1 MPDSPQGSHER
12 RRGIRCGLSQET
24 SAYLVGNME
33 GMQFREDY
41 VERLRSCLEK
51 EKDWHHIERCFRE
64 GLGDEEVEDASPI
77 VLAFGY
83 MLVASRREELR
94 ERVGVFGSQFE
105 LGNQIFPK
113 PLAEIDDDMLDL
125 WASYADAT
133 QGFALAASRLNDLL
147 WVRRHGEQPV
157 DRARAAFDGYLSQAG
172 TAETMELVDCLQR
185 AIEIAAEIGDETRL
199 EAAIN
204 KALDVSRSEIS
215 DTSERRPGVP
225 LSLIEAI
232 VDLKPDLRP
241 DGLLELLDAAADRY
255 GADPYIA
262 ESANQLKQKL
272 STPEEREELQRQQVE
287 RWREEGKK
295 GDALLRYSRLQ
306 QALGLART
314 HGFTE
319 VAEEILLEMQSM
331 ESADFD
337 FKPIT
342 AEVEIPTAEIDAFVK
357 SFQDSESW
365 QDALRRL
372 GSERPPSGEA
382 EENKKL
388 TKELAAKY
396 PLQRLFGAQIM
407 GPHGSLTAAANSE
420 EEHDRVDLAR
430 HESMQIGIWASIGVA
445 ILDAINEAFDVSDR
459 ESLTE
464 FFTTELIDREVA
476 ARIADGVLRFF
487 NGDDD
492 GALHILVPQLEAAI
506 RAASARAGVVVIKN
520 PSGGTPGG
528 VRALGGILADLKGR
542 LDESWRRYLANA
554 LTDPLGINLRNQLSH
569 GLHGPTSRN
578 EVAIAIQIACH
589 LRGWRRTE
597 PDGDENQG

>member
-1 MPDSPQGSHER
+1 
-12 RRGIRCGLSQET
+12 
-24 SAYLVGNME
+24 
-33 GMQFREDY
+33 MQFREEY
-41 VERLRSCLEK
+41 VERLRSCLEN
-51 EKDWHHIERCFRE
+51 EKDWHHVERCFRE
-64 GLGDEEVEDASPI
+64 GLGDDEVEDASPI

-94 ERVGVFGSQFE
+94 ERVGVFGAQFE
-105 LGNQIFPK
+105 LEGQIFPK
-113 PLAEIDDDMLDL
+113 PLAEIDDDMLAL
-125 WASYADAT
+125 WAQYADAT
-133 QGFALAASRLNDLL
+133 QTYALAASRLNDLL
-147 WVRRHGEQPV
+147 WVRRHGERPV
-157 DRARAAFDGYLSQAG
+157 DRARAAFDGYLSLAE
-172 TAETMELVDCLQR
+172 TAETMDLVDCLQR

-199 EAAIN
+199 EAAIS
-204 KALDVSRSEIS
+204 KALDVSRSEIGN
-215 DTSERRPGVP
+215 TSERRPGIP
-225 LSLIEAI
+225 LSLVETV

-241 DGLLELLDAAADRY
+241 SGLPELLDAAVERY

-262 ESANQLKQKL
+262 ESVNQLKQRL
-272 STPEEREELQRQQVE
+272 ATPDEREELQRQQVE

-319 VAEEILLEMQSM
+319 VAEEILLEMQAM
-331 ESADFD
+331 EPADFD
-337 FKPIT
+337 LKPIT
-342 AEVEIPTAEIDAFVK
+342 AEVEVPREEIDTYVN
-357 SFQDSESW
+357 SFAQDSESW
-365 QDALRRL
+365 QEALRRF
-372 GSERPPSGEA
+372 GSEGPPSGDA
-382 EENKKL
+382 EGNVKL
-388 TKELAAKY
+388 TKELAEKY
-396 PLQRLFGAQIM
+396 PLQRLFTTQIM

-420 EEHDRVDLAR
+420 EEHDHVDLAR
-430 HESMQIGIWASIGVA
+430 HESMQIGIWAPIGVE
-445 ILDAINEAFDVSDR
+445 ILDAINVAFDVSDR

-487 NGDDD
+487 DGDDD
-492 GALHILVPQLEAAI
+492 GALHIILPQLEAAI

-520 PSGGTPGG
+520 PRGGTPGG

-554 LTDPLGINLRNQLSH
+554 LTDSLGINLRNQLSH

-589 LRGWRRTE
+589 IRGWRHNTE
-597 PDGDENQG
+597 TGDAEAEG

>member
-1 MPDSPQGSHER
+1 
-12 RRGIRCGLSQET
+12 
-24 SAYLVGNME
+24 
-33 GMQFREDY
+33 MQFREDF

-51 EKDWHHIERCFRE
+51 ETDWHQVEHCFKE
-64 GLGDEEVEDASPI
+64 NLGDEEVEDARPI
-77 VLAFGY
+77 VSAFGY

-94 ERVGVFGSQFE
+94 ERVGIFGAQFE
-105 LGNQIFPK
+105 FDGQIFPI
-113 PLAEIDDDMLDL
+113 PLAEIDDATLGL
-125 WASYADAT
+125 WAKYADAT
-133 QGFALAASRLNDLL
+133 QDYGLAASRLNDLI

-157 DRARAAFDGYLSQAG
+157 DRARAAFDGYLSL
-172 TAETMELVDCLQR
+172 AETAQTMDLVDCLQR
-185 AIEIAAEIGDETRL
+185 AIEIAAEIGDEQRL
-199 EAAIN
+199 TGAIT
-204 KALDVSRSEIS
+204 KALDVSRSEI
-215 DTSERRPGVP
+215 DNASERRPGIP
-225 LSLIEAI
+225 LSLIEAV

-241 DGLLELLDAAADRY
+241 EGLLELLDAAAQRY
-255 GADPYIA
+255 GEDPYMAASIN
-262 ESANQLKQKL
+262 ELKQTL
-272 STPEEREELQRQQVE
+272 APPAEREELQRQQVE

-319 VAEEILLEMQSM
+319 IAEEILLEMQSM
-331 ESADFD
+331 EPADFD

-342 AEVEIPTAEIDAFVK
+342 AEVEIPRAEIDTYVQ
-357 SFQDSESW
+357 SFRDSESW
-365 QDALRRL
+365 QDALRRF
-372 GSERPPSGEA
+372 GSERPPSGDA

-420 EEHDRVDLAR
+420 EEHDRVDIAR
-430 HESMQIGIWASIGVA
+430 HESMQIGIWASIGIE

-459 ESLTE
+459 ESLTA

-476 ARIADGVLRFF
+476 ARIADGMLRFF

-492 GALHILVPQLEAAI
+492 GALHILLPQLEAAI

-520 PSGGTPGG
+520 PRGGTPGG

-569 GLHGPTSRN
+569 GLHGPTSRD

-589 LRGWRRTE
+589 LRGWRHRV
-597 PDGDENQG
+597 DGGSPNK

>member
-1 MPDSPQGSHER
+1 
-12 RRGIRCGLSQET
+12 
-24 SAYLVGNME
+24 
-33 GMQFREDY
+33 
-41 VERLRSCLEK
+41 
-51 EKDWHHIERCFRE
+51 
-64 GLGDEEVEDASPI
+64 
-77 VLAFGY
+77 
-83 MLVASRREELR
+83 
-94 ERVGVFGSQFE
+94 
-105 LGNQIFPK
+105 
-113 PLAEIDDDMLDL
+113 
-125 WASYADAT
+125 
-133 QGFALAASRLNDLL
+133 LNDLI

-157 DRARAAFDGYLSQAG
+157 DRARAAFDGYLSL
-172 TAETMELVDCLQR
+172 AETAQTMDLVDCLQR
-185 AIEIAAEIGDETRL
+185 AIEIAAEIGDEQRL
-199 EAAIN
+199 TGAIT
-204 KALDVSRSEIS
+204 KALDVSRSEI
-215 DTSERRPGVP
+215 DNASERRPGIP
-225 LSLIEAI
+225 LSLIEAV

-241 DGLLELLDAAADRY
+241 EGLLELLDAAAQRY
-255 GADPYIA
+255 GEDPYMAASIN
-262 ESANQLKQKL
+262 ELKQTL
-272 STPEEREELQRQQVE
+272 APPAEREELQRQQVE

-319 VAEEILLEMQSM
+319 IAEEILLEMQSM
-331 ESADFD
+331 EPADFD

-342 AEVEIPTAEIDAFVK
+342 AEVEIPRAEIDTYVQ
-357 SFQDSESW
+357 SFRDSESW
-365 QDALRRL
+365 QDALRRF
-372 GSERPPSGEA
+372 GSERPPSGDA

-420 EEHDRVDLAR
+420 EEHDRVDIAR
-430 HESMQIGIWASIGVA
+430 HESMQIGIWASIGIE

-459 ESLTE
+459 ESLTA

-476 ARIADGVLRFF
+476 ARIADGMLRFF

-492 GALHILVPQLEAAI
+492 GALHVLLPQLEAAI

-520 PSGGTPGG
+520 PRGGTPGG

-569 GLHGPTSRN
+569 GLHGPTSRD

-589 LRGWRRTE
+589 LRGWRHRV
-597 PDGDENQG
+597 DGGSPNK

>member
-1 MPDSPQGSHER
+1 
-12 RRGIRCGLSQET
+12 
-24 SAYLVGNME
+24 
-33 GMQFREDY
+33 MQFREDF

-51 EKDWHHIERCFRE
+51 ETDWHQVEHCFKE
-64 GLGDEEVEDASPI
+64 NLGDEEVEDARPI
-77 VLAFGY
+77 VSAFGY

-94 ERVGVFGSQFE
+94 ERVGIFGAQFE
-105 LGNQIFPK
+105 FDGQIFPI
-113 PLAEIDDDMLDL
+113 PLAEIDDATLGL
-125 WASYADAT
+125 WAKYADAT
-133 QGFALAASRLNDLL
+133 QDYGLAASRLNDLI

-157 DRARAAFDGYLSQAG
+157 DRARAAFDGYLSL
-172 TAETMELVDCLQR
+172 AETAQTMDLVDCLQR
-185 AIEIAAEIGDETRL
+185 AIEIAAEIGDEQRL
-199 EAAIN
+199 TGAIT
-204 KALDVSRSEIS
+204 KALDVSRSEI
-215 DTSERRPGVP
+215 DNASERRPGIP
-225 LSLIEAI
+225 LSLIEAV

-241 DGLLELLDAAADRY
+241 EGLLELLDAAAQRY
-255 GADPYIA
+255 GEDPYMAASIN
-262 ESANQLKQKL
+262 ELKQTL
-272 STPEEREELQRQQVE
+272 APPAEREELQRQQVE

-319 VAEEILLEMQSM
+319 IAEEILLEMQSM
-331 ESADFD
+331 EPADFD

-342 AEVEIPTAEIDAFVK
+342 AEVEIPRAEIDTYVQ
-357 SFQDSESW
+357 SFRDSESW
-365 QDALRRL
+365 QDALRRF
-372 GSERPPSGEA
+372 GSERPPSGDA

-420 EEHDRVDLAR
+420 EEHDRVDIAR
-430 HESMQIGIWASIGVA
+430 HESMQIGIWASIGIE

-459 ESLTE
+459 ESLTA

-476 ARIADGVLRFF
+476 ARIADGMLRFF

-492 GALHILVPQLEAAI
+492 GALHVLLPQLEAAI

-520 PSGGTPGG
+520 PRGGTPGG

-569 GLHGPTSRN
+569 GLHGPTSRD

-589 LRGWRRTE
+589 LRGWRHRV
-597 PDGDENQG
+597 DGGSPNK

>member
-1 MPDSPQGSHER
+1 
-12 RRGIRCGLSQET
+12 
-24 SAYLVGNME
+24 
-33 GMQFREDY
+33 MQFREEY
-41 VERLRSCLEK
+41 VERLRSCLES
-51 EKDWHHIERCFRE
+51 EEDWHHVERCFRE
-64 GLGDEEVEDASPI
+64 GLGDDEVEDASPI
-77 VLAFGY
+77 VFAFGY

-94 ERVGVFGSQFE
+94 DRVGVFGAQFE
-105 LGNQIFPK
+105 LEGRIFPK
-113 PLAEIDDDMLDL
+113 PLAEIDDDTLDL
-125 WASYADAT
+125 WEKYADTTGAYP
-133 QGFALAASRLNDLL
+133 LAASRLNDLL

-157 DRARAAFDGYLSQAG
+157 DRARAAFDGYLSLVE
-172 TAETMELVDCLQR
+172 TAETMDLVDCLQR
-185 AIEIAAEIGDETRL
+185 AIEIAAEIGDEKRL

-204 KALDVSRSEIS
+204 KALDVSRSEIG
-215 DTSERRPGVP
+215 DTSERRPGIP

-232 VDLKPDLRP
+232 VELKPDLRP
-241 DGLLELLDAAADRY
+241 DGLLEALDAAADRY
-255 GADPYIA
+255 GEDPYIA
-262 ESANQLKQKL
+262 ESVNQLKQKL

-287 RWREEGKK
+287 RWREEGEK

-319 VAEEILLEMQSM
+319 TAEEILLEMQAM

-342 AEVEIPTAEIDAFVK
+342 AEAEIPREEIDAYIQSFV
-357 SFQDSESW
+357 QDLESW
-365 QDALRRL
+365 QDALRRF
-372 GSERPPSGEA
+372 GSERPPSGDA
-382 EENKKL
+382 EENIKL
-388 TKELAAKY
+388 TKELAEKY
-396 PLQRLFGAQIM
+396 PLQRLFGTQVM

-420 EEHDRVDLAR
+420 EEHDRVDLTR
-430 HESMQIGIWASIGVA
+430 HESMQIGIWASMGVE

-464 FFTTELIDREVA
+464 FFATELIDREVA

-520 PSGGTPGG
+520 PRGGTPGG

-589 LRGWRRTE
+589 LRGWQRRTE
-597 PDGDENQG
+597 SDGTETES

>member
-1 MPDSPQGSHER
+1 
-12 RRGIRCGLSQET
+12 
-24 SAYLVGNME
+24 
-33 GMQFREDY
+33 MQFREEY
-41 VERLRSCLEK
+41 VERLRSCLES
-51 EKDWHHIERCFRE
+51 EESWHRVERCFRE
-64 GLGDEEVEDASPI
+64 GLGDDEVEDARPI
-77 VLAFGY
+77 VFAFGY

-94 ERVGVFGSQFE
+94 DRVGVFGAQFE
-105 LGNQIFPK
+105 IEGRIFPK
-113 PLAEIDDDMLDL
+113 PLAEIDDDTLGL
-125 WASYADAT
+125 WEKYADAT
-133 QGFALAASRLNDLL
+133 QGHPLAASRLNDLL
-147 WVRRHGEQPV
+147 WVRRRGEQSI
-157 DRARAAFDGYLSQAG
+157 DRARAAFDGYLSLAKR
-172 TAETMELVDCLQR
+172 AETMDLVDCLQR
-185 AIEIAAEIGDETRL
+185 AIEIAAEVGDEKRL
-199 EAAIN
+199 GAAID
-204 KALDVSRSEIS
+204 KALDVTRSEIG
-215 DTSERRPGVP
+215 DTSESRPGIP
-225 LSLIEAI
+225 LSLVRAI
-232 VDLKPDLRP
+232 VDLKPAVRP
-241 DGLLELLDAAADRY
+241 DGLLELLDEAGDRY

-262 ESANQLKQKL
+262 ESVNQLRQKL
-272 STPEEREELQRQQVE
+272 STPDEREELQRQQVE

-331 ESADFD
+331 EPADFD
-337 FKPIT
+337 LKPIT
-342 AEVEIPTAEIDAFVK
+342 AEVEMPRAEIDAYVRTFR
-357 SFQDSESW
+357 DSESW
-365 QDALRRL
+365 QDALRRF
-372 GSERPPSGEA
+372 GSERPPSGDT

-388 TKELAAKY
+388 TEELAAKY
-396 PLQRLFGAQIM
+396 PIQRLFGAQIM

-430 HESMQIGIWASIGVA
+430 HESMQIGMWAPIGVE
-445 ILDAINEAFDVSDR
+445 ILDVIHETFDVSDR

-487 NGDDD
+487 SGDND
-492 GALHILVPQLEAAI
+492 GALHILMPQLEAAI

-520 PSGGTPGG
+520 PRGGTPGG

-578 EVAIAIQIACH
+578 EVGIAIHVACH
-589 LRGWRRTE
+589 LRGWQGTKPGGETE
-597 PDGDENQG
+597 G

>member
-1 MPDSPQGSHER
+1 
-12 RRGIRCGLSQET
+12 
-24 SAYLVGNME
+24 
-33 GMQFREDY
+33 MQFREDY
-41 VERLRSCLEK
+41 VERLRTCLES
-51 EKDWHHIERCFRE
+51 EEDWNHVERCFRE
-64 GLGDEEVEDASPI
+64 GLNNDEIEDASPI
-77 VLAFGY
+77 VFAFGY

-94 ERVGVFGSQFE
+94 DRVGVFGAQFE
-105 LGNQIFPK
+105 LEGRIFPK
-113 PLAEIDDDMLDL
+113 PLPEIEDDTLDL
-125 WASYADAT
+125 WERYADAT
-133 QGFALAASRLNDLL
+133 QAYPLAASRLNDLL

-157 DRARAAFDGYLSQAG
+157 DRARAAFDGYLSLVE
-172 TAETMELVDCLQR
+172 TAESMDLVDCLQR
-185 AIEIAAEIGDETRL
+185 AIEIAAEIGDEERL
-199 EAAIN
+199 GAAIN
-204 KALDVSRSEIS
+204 KALDVSRSEIT
-215 DTSERRPGVP
+215 DTTERRPGIP
-225 LSLIEAI
+225 LSLIESI
-232 VDLKPDLRP
+232 VDLKSDLRP
-241 DGLLELLDAAADRY
+241 GGLLELLDAAADRY

-262 ESANQLKQKL
+262 ESVNQLKQKL
-272 STPEEREELQRQQVE
+272 SPPEEREELQRQQVE
-287 RWREEGKK
+287 RWREESKK

-342 AEVEIPTAEIDAFVK
+342 AEIEIPRAEINAYVQ
-357 SFQDSESW
+357 SFRDSESW
-365 QDALRRL
+365 QDALRRF
-372 GSERPPSGEA
+372 GSERPPSGDA
-382 EENKKL
+382 EKNKKL

-396 PLQRLFGAQIM
+396 PVQRLFGAQIM

-430 HESMQIGIWASIGVA
+430 HESMQIGIWASIGVE

-492 GALHILVPQLEAAI
+492 GALHILIPQLEAAI
-506 RAASARAGVVVIKN
+506 RAASARGGVVVIKN
-520 PSGGTPGG
+520 PRGGTPGG

-589 LRGWRRTE
+589 LRGWRRRTG
-597 PDGDENQG
+597 PDGAETES